1 MSNVNETL
9 SLTNRK
15 PFESS
20 EIGQADIIILC
31 MLYKVEI
38 KKRSSYGSF
47 PRELIRLMCCKL
59 WISESRNLAA
69 LESVEEATKIR
80 GESVTVVNRFLD
92 PAYNRV
98 VYTLVSHLN
107 TSGAGAGDISASPL
121 METVS
126 AMVEAAYAGIDL
138 RRHSGTHPRFGVVDH
153 ICFHPLA
160 GADLDQAAQLAKLL
174 SSAVGHRF
182 QGDQSV
188 QLPCLTLMVNLS

>member
-1 MSNVNETL
+1 
-9 SLTNRK
+9 
-15 PFESS
+15 
-20 EIGQADIIILC
+20 
-31 MLYKVEI
+31 MLHKVEI
-38 KKRSSYGSF
+38 KKRSSYGNF

-69 LESVEEATKIR
+69 LESVEEAAKIR

-92 PAYNRV
+92 PVYNRV
-98 VYTLVSHLN
+98 AYTLVSHLN

-138 RRHSGTHPRFGVVDH
+138 RRHSGTHPRLGVVDH

-160 GADLDQAAQLAKLL
+160 GADLDQAAHLAKLL

-182 QGDQSV
+182 QG
-188 QLPCLTLMVNLS
+188 NLSIYPVSWLIFVTRGSLVKVVY